1 MQSDRGGRTQSAAT
15 VRRQV
20 ARVMNRS
27 AHQLSEAVL
36 AKALTGDNSHAQLAA
51 VEMLKLGMAQPTK

>member
-36 AKALTGDNSHAQLAA
+36 AKALTGDSHAQLAA

>member
-1 MQSDRGGRTQSAAT
+1 MQSDHGGRTQSAAT

-36 AKALTGDNSHAQLAA
+36 AKALTGDPASQLAA
-51 VEMLKLGMAQPTK
+51 VQLLQLGMAQPTK

>member
-1 MQSDRGGRTQSAAT
+1 MKDAGGRTQSAAT

-36 AKALTGDNSHAQLAA
+36 AKALTGDSASQLAA
-51 VEMLKLGMAQPTK
+51 VQLLQLGMTQPTK